1 MSSFD
6 ENFISKNLNFEIF
19 KKFINQNKQLLKIK
33 LQGMGEPLVNNNFYK
48 MVDYASNLGICS
60 EITTN
65 GSLLNEKNINFLKKS
80 QLSRITISV
89 DGATKKTFESIRI
102 KSDFATVIQNSRNLV
117 QEFKNKTIRP
127 EISAWCTLQKKN
139 IFEAE
144 KIYDLCSNIGFDKL
158 TFQVHLTDW
167 GKIEWRKINNQQQI
181 NIQDRIIL
189 ETLEKIKKKSAKEKI
204 KIEIFKENLLSY
216 EKQCD
221 WPWTS
226 TYLSKTGDIV
236 PCCIIGDEKVES
248 FGNVND
254 QSFSDIW
261 NSEKYIEFRDKIK
274 KNEIPEYCKN
284 CYKEHKH
291 KL

>member
-1 MSSFD
+1 
-6 ENFISKNLNFEIF
+6 
-19 KKFINQNKQLLKIK
+19 
-33 LQGMGEPLVNNNFYK
+33 
-48 MVDYASNLGICS
+48 MVY
-60 EITTN
+60 
-65 GSLLNEKNINFLKKS
+65 
-80 QLSRITISV
+80 
-89 DGATKKTFESIRI
+89 
-102 KSDFATVIQNSRNLV
+102 FA
-117 QEFKNKTIRP
+117 
-127 EISAWCTLQKKN
+127 KKN
-139 IFEAE
+139 IFVAV
-144 KIYDLCSNIGFDKL
+144 KIYDLCSDIGFDKL

-284 CYKEHKH
+284 CYKEHKQ
-291 KL
+291 